1 MRVLWF
7 SLTPSNYKKAKG
19 LGYNGGGWIASLET
33 EIIKNKDVSLGIAF
47 FSGASLQKEQ
57 IGEVAYY
64 LMPHPRKG
72 IKSKINFFTNYD
84 VDIETAPYLPVFKR
98 VVDEFKPDIIQIFG
112 SESVLGFVRL
122 ITSVPCVLHMQGLI
136 NPYNNAFYPPSFS
149 KFTFLFRS
157 KNPIKFISAYK
168 EMITWKNNAIRESY
182 LLNKILYFIGRTEW
196 DKAVAMEFNNH
207 ALYFYGSEILRESF
221 YKQTART
228 NPQRMTIVSTMSGV
242 LYKGLDM
249 LLKTAHVLKY
259 LLKSDFTWIVY
270 GSVVNVPLFEKHT
283 GIKAADV
290 NLDFRGVGSETDIYE
305 ALCNATAFA
314 HTSYIDNSPNAV
326 CEAQL
331 VGCPV
336 VSTNVGGISS
346 LIEDGID
353 GFLIPSNDPYMMAW
367 KLLNLYKDKQ
377 LNQIIA
383 SKGQERAKVRHNKER
398 VVKELIDIYDKILSN
413 NNDTNNK

>member
-1 MRVLWF
+1 
-7 SLTPSNYKKAKG
+7 
-19 LGYNGGGWIASLET
+19 
-33 EIIKNKDVSLGIAF
+33 
-47 FSGASLQKEQ
+47 
-57 IGEVAYY
+57 
-64 LMPHPRKG
+64 
-72 IKSKINFFTNYD
+72 
-84 VDIETAPYLPVFKR
+84 
-98 VVDEFKPDIIQIFG
+98 
-112 SESVLGFVRL
+112 
-122 ITSVPCVLHMQGLI
+122 
-136 NPYNNAFYPPSFS
+136 
-149 KFTFLFRS
+149 
-157 KNPIKFISAYK
+157 
-168 EMITWKNNAIRESY
+168 
-182 LLNKILYFIGRTEW
+182 
-196 DKAVAMEFNNH
+196 MEFNNH

-242 LYKGLDM
+242 AYKGLDM

-283 GIKAADV
+283 GIKAVDV
-290 NLDFRGVGSETDIYE
+290 NVDFRGIGSETEIYE

-353 GFLIPSNDPYMMAW
+353 GFLVPSNDPYMMAW

-377 LNQIIA
+377 LNQIVA
-383 SKGQERAKVRHNKER
+383 SKGQERAKARHDKER

-413 NNDTNNK
+413 KQ